1 MCVLAIRSLLVHDIE
16 SSSPSRF
23 YLFTI
28 LSRGLNFLSARIKF
42 DFHVVPRATSLFAI
56 FFFFRKIQSITKFQ
70 NVTISATSDIY
81 CCRHVK
87 FLHANVKID
96 YFSYYRNF
104 NSSKLCRFQSL
115 FIYTI
120 VYIARAHV
128 CVPFVF
134 WFARGENAFR
144 KVRKRFWERGNGGR
158 VENMLSAYDWSRG
171 LECDLIVNNN
181 VNVVS
186 RESRLN
192 FWRCARWIDSRTPR
206 KRSRVCKCRQM
217 SEALLP
223 YETWPFFTRD
233 LSPFG
238 RSSDEILRISPGD
251 WHIGNIADNL

>member
-1 MCVLAIRSLLVHDIE
+1 MSVSILV
-16 SSSPSRF
+16 
-23 YLFTI
+23 
-28 LSRGLNFLSARIKF
+28 
-42 DFHVVPRATSLFAI
+42 
-56 FFFFRKIQSITKFQ
+56 
-70 NVTISATSDIY
+70 Y
-81 CCRHVK
+81 C
-87 FLHANVKID
+87 LH
-96 YFSYYRNF
+96 R
-104 NSSKLCRFQSL
+104 
-115 FIYTI
+115 
-120 VYIARAHV
+120 ARACV
-128 CVPFVF
+128 CSIRVLICTWRERVSKSPKTIP
-134 WFARGENAFR
+134 R
-144 KVRKRFWERGNGGR
+144 KGKRGR

-186 RESRLN
+186 RESKLN

-206 KRSRVCKCRQM
+206 KRSRVYKCRQM